1 MSAPALV
8 GKVTDTTATMIE
20 ILSELQSVTDAVGR
34 TDLSRRLAA
43 STRRVGDDR
52 LRIVVTG
59 ESRAGLS
66 SIVNALVAADVS
78 PVGQHTP
85 APAVIEH
92 GERVTRTPARRDA
105 LTTVTTPAEL
115 LAAGIV
121 LVDTPGL
128 NGVESR
134 SAAATLDLL
143 PTADAVLFVTDAA
156 RELSA
161 ADVRYLKQL
170 QAGCAVVACVINKI
184 DANPRWADVQRANRK
199 LLTDAGLD
207 LPLLPVSAATHRAG
221 HRDSDNGK
229 IVESGVPQ
237 LTGYLRDHLLGRA
250 ALLARESVINDVRVV
265 SDQVTLALNSELT
278 RLQDP
283 QRDLVAR
290 ANLEQARQAAVALRK
305 RTSNWPYA
313 LGDGVTELNVAVEH
327 DLRNRLRALIRE
339 AEHDIAKADPSKR
352 WAQFN
357 TWLDDRINTELTE
370 NFLLAQRL
378 SVELAGTVASRFAD
392 EERHSVPRI
401 RIADTT
407 GVLDGYG
414 QLEELESAK
423 GSVPQRAVSALRG
436 SYSGVLMIGVATT
449 LAGLALVNPWSI
461 AAGLLLGGHTVWED
475 VKNMKARRQLEAKI
489 AVGKLMDEV
498 SFQVGKESKQRLR
511 EVQRTLRDHFTEV
524 AEQRAAVA
532 DAAIADAARAVDQ
545 HEGDRRDR
553 VSAVAA
559 DLERLQRIRVRAAHL
574 VGDGAA

>member
-8 GKVTDTTATMIE
+8 GKVTDATATMTE
-20 ILSELQSVTDAVGR
+20 ILTDLQSVTDTVGR

-43 STRRVGDDR
+43 AQRRIGDDR

-66 SIVNALVAADVS
+66 SIVNALVAADVA
-78 PVGQHTP
+78 PVGQHSP
-85 APAVIEH
+85 QAAVIEH
-92 GERVTRTPARRDA
+92 GDRVTRTPARRDGLVA
-105 LTTVTTPAEL
+105 VTAPADL
-115 LAAGIV
+115 LAAGVV

-128 NGVESR
+128 SGPESR
-134 SAAATLDLL
+134 TAAATLDLA
-143 PTADAVLFVTDAA
+143 PTADAVLFVADAA
-156 RELSA
+156 HELTP
-161 ADVRYLKQL
+161 ADIRYLKQL
-170 QAGCAVVACVINKI
+170 QAACAVVACVINKI
-184 DANPRWADVQRANRK
+184 DANPRWSDVQRANRK
-199 LLTDAGLD
+199 LLTEAGLD
-207 LPLLPVSAATHRAG
+207 LPLLPVSAESHRTG
-221 HRDSDNGK
+221 HRGNDNGK
-229 IVESGVPQ
+229 IVESGIPQ
-237 LTGYLRDHLLGRA
+237 LVGYIREHLLARA

-265 SDQVTLALNSELT
+265 SDQVTLALNSEVT

-290 ANLEQARQAAVALRK
+290 THLEQARQAALALRK

-339 AEHDIAKADPSKR
+339 AEHEIAKGDPSKR

-357 TWLDDRINTELTE
+357 TWVDDRINAEVTD

-378 SVELAGTVASRFAD
+378 SVELAGTVAARFAD
-392 EERHSVPRI
+392 EERNSVPRI
-401 RIADTT
+401 RVSDTHD
-407 GVLDGYG
+407 VLNSYG

-423 GSVPQRAVSALRG
+423 GSITQRAVSALRG

-475 VKNMKARRQLEAKI
+475 LKNVKARRQLEAKI

-511 EVQRTLRDHFTEV
+511 EVQRSLRDHFTEV
-524 AEQRAAVA
+524 AEQRATAA
-532 DAAIADAARAVDQ
+532 DAAIADAARAVDR
-545 HEGDRRDR
+545 HEDDRRDR

-559 DLERLQRIRVRAAHL
+559 DLERLQRIRMRAAHL
-574 VGDGAA
+574 ADVAAA